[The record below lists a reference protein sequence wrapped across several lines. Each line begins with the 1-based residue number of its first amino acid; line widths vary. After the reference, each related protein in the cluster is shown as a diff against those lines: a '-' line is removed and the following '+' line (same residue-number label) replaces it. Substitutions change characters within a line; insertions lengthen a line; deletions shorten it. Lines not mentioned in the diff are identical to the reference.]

1 MIPDLRRQCGG
12 SGDAGCT
19 TGGRPPRGLRPA
31 AALVSR
37 SRCPASRGSRLFGA
51 PESPLG
57 QLNGNQA
64 SGLKVQTRAALGF
77 VGSGA
82 SPFCSSI
89 ELLRHSYT
97 KLALVVEGSSRSAEC
112 FHDPAGRECE
122 HTRAPQASHVSKACR
137 PYPGCAMHQRYHRI
151 NQAART
157 PRLPAVAPDRTFH
170 RRMHH
175 CDTKAAARTG
185 AAAARAKVRR
195 SGAPDCNRA
204 P

>member
-31 AALVSR
+31 AALVSW

-64 SGLKVQTRAALGF
+64 SGLKVQTLAALGF

-82 SPFCSSI
+82 TPFCSSI

-112 FHDPAGRECE
+112 FHDPAGWECE
-122 HTRAPQASHVSKACR
+122 HTQGPPPSHVSKACR
-137 PYPGCAMHQRYHRI
+137 PYPGSAMHHRR
-151 NQAART
+151 NQAACAR
-157 PRLPAVAPDRTFH
+157 PVFRRWRLTVH
-170 RRMHH
+170 S
-175 CDTKAAARTG
+175 AAACVVVTPERQH
-185 AAAARAKVRR
+185 APARLQHEQGQGHLTAIERR
-195 SGAPDCNRA
+195 CTS
-204 P
+204 